1 MFKSIPNYAQDFLE
15 WSWDQY
21 QPLVDDLL
29 EMQLNEE
36 NVDQFLG
43 DWSRLL
49 EFWSETQAR
58 HYIDTAMDTT
68 DEAAQNRLETFL
80 ENVFS
85 QSKAADQKLKEK
97 FLASGLEP
105 TGFEIPLRNLR
116 AQANLFREANLE
128 LLAKEKKLS
137 LEYDKLIGAQ
147 TVMWQGEEKTIP
159 QLRPIYQDSDR
170 VVREKAWKL
179 ASERQL
185 EDREAINHLWG
196 KFMPLRMKIAANAG
210 LPDYRAYR
218 WSELL
223 RFAYSPED
231 CVTFQRAIEDVV
243 VPAAERVY
251 QRRQERLGVDTLR
264 PWDLLVDPLNRE
276 PLRPFEDVS
285 QLEEIAGVIF
295 QKVDPQ
301 LGGHFALMRREGLLD
316 TVNRKGKAPGAF
328 CYPLMAT
335 RKPFLFQNSVGL
347 HEDVQTILHEAG
359 HAFHVFESADLPYY
373 QQSEVPMEFAEV
385 ASMAMELLAAPYL
398 TKDQGGFY
406 TAQEAARA
414 RIEHLEENLTFWPYM
429 AVVDAFQHW
438 VYENPEAATIPA
450 NCDAQWAD
458 LWDRFMK
465 GIDYSGLEDSRI
477 TGWQRKLHIHQEPF
491 YYIEYGLAQLGAVQI
506 WANAHVDQAQA
517 VVAYREALKLGST
530 VTLPELYATAG
541 ANFAFDAETLR
552 AAVLRM
558 ENTIQEL
565 EIF

>member
-29 EMQLNEE
+29 ERKLKKE
-36 NVDQFLG
+36 NVDQYLG

-58 HYIDTAMDTT
+58 YYIDTAMDTT

-85 QSKAADQKLKEK
+85 QSKAADQKIKEK

-116 AQANLFREANLE
+116 AQADLFREANLE

-170 VVREKAWKL
+170 AVREKAWKL

-196 KFMPLRMKIAANAG
+196 KFMPLRMKISANAG

-218 WSELL
+218 WSDLL
-223 RFAYSPED
+223 RFAYSPDD
-231 CVTFQRAIEDVV
+231 CVTFQRAIAEVV

-301 LGGHFALMRREGLLD
+301 LGGYFALMRREGLLD

-373 QQSEVPMEFAEV
+373 QQSEVSMEFAEV

-398 TKDQGGFY
+398 TLDQGGFY
-406 TAQEAARA
+406 TAQDAARA

-438 VYENPEAATIPA
+438 VYENPETATVPA

-465 GIDYSGLEDSRI
+465 GIDYTGLEDSRI

-506 WANAHVDQAQA
+506 WANAHMDQAQA

-530 VTLPELYATAG
+530 VTLPELYTTAG

-552 AAVLRM
+552 AAVHRM